1 MKYNSQARE
10 NQDRFAVAV
19 LDGKK
24 NGTYVEVGGY
34 LPIEW
39 SNTFMLE
46 KEFGWTGISL
56 ELFEKFSSQWNGVRS
71 NQCITCDATKVDLNS
86 LIEEN
91 NLPKIIDF
99 LQLDIDP
106 AVSTFKVLE
115 NIDFDKHSF
124 RIITF
129 EHDVYRGGDTIEIRD
144 KSREILQSHGYTLLI
159 PDVRHGDLKF
169 EDWYIKED
177 LMPSDTWK
185 RFIGVDPVL
194 NTEDMVEETR
204 NLFGDLLSAKNAL
217 IYLPGGLG
225 DILFM
230 QKLAYLFIEEGYK
243 VTWPVFHEFKWLKD
257 YIPEINWVVLEDWD
271 IERPL
276 PDIDFPGKEY
286 YSNKTS
292 IFQTENFLY
301 YNGHGH
307 GEEYGPEMQRKYN
320 VVDAEWK
327 DWRDYIKFERNIDK
341 EDDLFYNVLGL
352 KDGED
357 YVYVNRHWQTRPT
370 KEVYSGISSDP
381 ETYGCRVV
389 QHDIIEGF
397 SIFDWCK
404 VLENA
409 KGFYMIETSLNYIL
423 ETSFLFDK
431 VKDKPLH
438 LWHRTGD
445 WSVVK
450 PLHNLPWVYHN
461 RNESL

>member
-10 NQDRFAVAV
+10 NQDRFVVAV

-56 ELFEKFSSQWNGVRS
+56 ELFEKFSSQWNGLRS
-71 NQCITCDATKVDLNS
+71 NPCITCDATTVDLNS
-86 LIEEN
+86 LIDEN
-91 NLPKIIDF
+91 NLPKVIDF

-106 AVSTFKVLE
+106 ASSTFKVLE

-129 EHDVYRGGDTIEIRD
+129 EHDVYRCEDTIEIRN
-144 KSREILQSHGYTLLI
+144 KSREILKGYGYTLLI
-159 PDVRHGDLKF
+159 PDVSHGDLKF

-185 RFIGVDPVL
+185 KFINVDPVF
-194 NTEDMVEETR
+194 NTEDMLEETK
-204 NLFGDLLSAKNAL
+204 NLLSPKDAL

-230 QKLAYLFIEEGYK
+230 LKLSQLFIEDGYK

-271 IERPL
+271 IEKPL
-276 PDIDFPGKEY
+276 PDIDFIGKEY

-292 IFQTENFLY
+292 IFQTDDFLY

-307 GEEYGPEMQRKYN
+307 GDEHGPEMQRKYN
-320 VVDAEWK
+320 VIDADWK
-327 DWRDYIKFERNIDK
+327 DWRDYVKFERNIDK
-341 EDDLFYNVLGL
+341 ENELFYNVLGL

-370 KEVYSGISSDP
+370 KEVYSGISDDP
-381 ETYGCRVV
+381 ETYGCKVV

-397 SIFDWCK
+397 SVFDWCK

-423 ETSFLFDK
+423 ESPFLFDK

-445 WSVVK
+445 WSTVK
-450 PLHNLPWVYHN
+450 PLHNLPWVY
-461 RNESL
+461 ESL

>member
-1 MKYNSQARE
+1 MKYNSHARE
-10 NQDRFAVAV
+10 NQDRFVVAV

-39 SNTFMLE
+39 NNTFMLE

-56 ELFEKFSSQWNGVRS
+56 ELFEKFSSQWNGIRS
-71 NQCITCDATKVDLNS
+71 NPCITCDATTTDLNS

-91 NLPKIIDF
+91 NLPKVIDF

-106 AVSTFKVLE
+106 AASTLKVLE

-129 EHDVYRGGDTIEIRD
+129 EHDVYRGEDTIEIRN
-144 KSREILQSHGYTLLI
+144 KSREILQGHGYTLLI
-159 PDVRHGDLKF
+159 PDVSHGDLKF

-185 RFIGVDPVL
+185 KFINVNPVF
-194 NTEDMVEETR
+194 NTEDMLEETK
-204 NLFGDLLSAKNAL
+204 NLLSPKDAL

-230 QKLAYLFIEEGYK
+230 LKLSHLFIEDGYK

-271 IERPL
+271 IEKPL
-276 PDIDFPGKEY
+276 PNIDFIGKEY

-292 IFQTENFLY
+292 IFQTDDFLY

-307 GEEYGPEMQRKYN
+307 GDEHGPEMQRKYN
-320 VVDAEWK
+320 VIGADWR
-327 DWRDYIKFERNIDK
+327 DWRDYVKFERNIDK
-341 EDDLFYNVLGL
+341 ENELFYNVLGL

-370 KEVYSGISSDP
+370 KEVYTGISDDP
-381 ETYGCRVV
+381 ETYGCKVV

-397 SIFDWCK
+397 SVFDWCK

-423 ETSFLFDK
+423 ESPFLFDK

-445 WSVVK
+445 WSTVK
-450 PLHNLPWVYHN
+450 PLHNLPWVY
-461 RNESL
+461 ESL

>member
-10 NQDRFAVAV
+10 NQDRFAVVV

-71 NQCITCDATKVDLNS
+71 NKCITCDATKVDLNS
-86 LIEEN
+86 LIDEN

-204 NLFGDLLSAKNAL
+204 NLFEDLLSVKNAL

-292 IFQTENFLY
+292 IFQTEDFLY

-341 EDDLFYNVLGL
+341 EEDLFYNVLGL

-423 ETSFLFDK
+423 ETSFLFDN

>member
-10 NQDRFAVAV
+10 NQDRFVVAV

-39 SNTFMLE
+39 NNTFMLE
-46 KEFGWTGISL
+46 NEFGWTGISL
-56 ELFEKFSSQWNGVRS
+56 ELFEKFSSQWNGIRS
-71 NQCITCDATKVDLNS
+71 NPCITCDATTTDLNS

-91 NLPKIIDF
+91 NLPKVIDF

-106 AVSTFKVLE
+106 ASSTFKVLE

-129 EHDVYRGGDTIEIRD
+129 EHDVYRGEDTIEIRN
-144 KSREILQSHGYTLLI
+144 KSREILQGHGYTLLI
-159 PDVRHGDLKF
+159 PDVSHGDLKF

-185 RFIGVDPVL
+185 KFINVNPVF
-194 NTEDMVEETR
+194 NTDDMLEETK
-204 NLFGDLLSAKNAL
+204 NLLSPKDAL

-230 QKLAYLFIEEGYK
+230 QKLSQLFIEDGYR

-271 IERPL
+271 IEKPL
-276 PDIDFPGKEY
+276 PDIDFIGKEY

-292 IFQTENFLY
+292 IFQTDDFLY

-307 GEEYGPEMQRKYN
+307 GDEHGPEMQRKYN
-320 VVDAEWK
+320 VIDADWK
-327 DWRDYIKFERNIDK
+327 DWRDYVKFERNIDK
-341 EDDLFYNVLGL
+341 ENELFYNVLGL

-370 KEVYSGISSDP
+370 KEVYSGISDDP
-381 ETYGCRVV
+381 ETYGCKVV

-397 SIFDWCK
+397 SVFDWCK

-423 ETSFLFDK
+423 ESPFLFDK

-445 WSVVK
+445 WSTVK
-450 PLHNLPWVYHN
+450 PLHNLPWVY
-461 RNESL
+461 ESL

>member
-71 NQCITCDATKVDLNS
+71 NKCITCDATKVDLNS

-292 IFQTENFLY
+292 IFQTEDFLY

>member
-24 NGTYVEVGGY
+24 NGTYVEIGGY

-46 KEFGWTGISL
+46 KEFGWAGISL

-71 NQCITCDATKVDLNS
+71 NKCITCDATKVDLNS
-86 LIEEN
+86 LIDEN

-230 QKLAYLFIEEGYK
+230 QKLAHLFIEEGYK

-320 VVDAEWK
+320 VVDAEWE
-327 DWRDYIKFERNIDK
+327 DWRDYIKFERNIT
-341 EDDLFYNVLGL
+341 EIQLL
-352 KDGED
+352 KIEIGTQLKSH
-357 YVYVNRHWQTRPT
+357 VNITLIRMCLPLVPT
-370 KEVYSGISSDP
+370 TLLPGHKKQI
-381 ETYGCRVV
+381 RV
-389 QHDIIEGF
+389 I
-397 SIFDWCK
+397 
-404 VLENA
+404 
-409 KGFYMIETSLNYIL
+409 
-423 ETSFLFDK
+423 
-431 VKDKPLH
+431 
-438 LWHRTGD
+438 
-445 WSVVK
+445 
-450 PLHNLPWVYHN
+450 
-461 RNESL
+461 

>member
-10 NQDRFAVAV
+10 NQDRFVVAV

-56 ELFEKFSSQWNGVRS
+56 ELFEKFSSQWNGLRS
-71 NQCITCDATKVDLNS
+71 NPCITCDATTVDLNS
-86 LIEEN
+86 LIDEN
-91 NLPKIIDF
+91 NLPKVIDF

-106 AVSTFKVLE
+106 ASSTFKVLE

-129 EHDVYRGGDTIEIRD
+129 EHDVYRGEDTIEIRN
-144 KSREILQSHGYTLLI
+144 KSREILKGYGYTLLI
-159 PDVRHGDLKF
+159 PDVSHGDLKF

-185 RFIGVDPVL
+185 KFINVDPVF
-194 NTEDMVEETR
+194 NTEDMLEETK
-204 NLFGDLLSAKNAL
+204 NLLSPKDAL

-230 QKLAYLFIEEGYK
+230 LKLSQLFIEDGYK

-271 IERPL
+271 IEKPL
-276 PDIDFPGKEY
+276 PDIDFIGKEY

-292 IFQTENFLY
+292 IFQTDDFLY

-307 GEEYGPEMQRKYN
+307 GDEHGPEMQRKYN
-320 VVDAEWK
+320 VIGADWK
-327 DWRDYIKFERNIDK
+327 DWRDYVKFERNIDK
-341 EDDLFYNVLGL
+341 ENELFYNVLGL

-370 KEVYSGISSDP
+370 KEVYSGISDDP
-381 ETYGCRVV
+381 ETYGCKVV

-397 SIFDWCK
+397 SVFDWCK

-423 ETSFLFDK
+423 ESPFLFDK

-445 WSVVK
+445 WSTVK
-450 PLHNLPWVYHN
+450 PLHNLPWVY
-461 RNESL
+461 ESL

>member
-10 NQDRFAVAV
+10 NQDRFVVAV

-56 ELFEKFSSQWNGVRS
+56 ELFEKFSSQWNGLRS
-71 NQCITCDATKVDLNS
+71 NPCITCDATTVDLNS

-91 NLPKIIDF
+91 NLPKVIDF
-99 LQLDIDP
+99 LHLDIDP
-106 AVSTFKVLE
+106 GSSTFKVLE

-129 EHDVYRGGDTIEIRD
+129 EHDVYRGEDTIEIRN
-144 KSREILQSHGYTLLI
+144 KSREILKGHGYTLLI
-159 PDVRHGDLKF
+159 PDVSHGDLKF

-185 RFIGVDPVL
+185 KFINVDPVF
-194 NTEDMVEETR
+194 NTEDMLEETK
-204 NLFGDLLSAKNAL
+204 NLLSPKDAL

-230 QKLAYLFIEEGYK
+230 LKLSQLFIEDGHK

-271 IERPL
+271 IEKPL
-276 PDIDFPGKEY
+276 PDIDFIGKEY

-292 IFQTENFLY
+292 IFQTDDFLY

-307 GEEYGPEMQRKYN
+307 GDEHGPEMQRKYN
-320 VVDAEWK
+320 VIGADWK
-327 DWRDYIKFERNIDK
+327 DWRDYVKFERNIDK
-341 EDDLFYNVLGL
+341 ENELFYNVLGL

-370 KEVYSGISSDP
+370 KEVYSGISDDP
-381 ETYGCRVV
+381 ETYGCKVV

-397 SIFDWCK
+397 SVFDWCK

-423 ETSFLFDK
+423 ESPFLFDK

-445 WSVVK
+445 WSTVK
-450 PLHNLPWVYHN
+450 PLHNLPWVY
-461 RNESL
+461 ESL

>member
-39 SNTFMLE
+39 NNTFMLE

-56 ELFEKFSSQWNGVRS
+56 ELFEKFSSQWNGLRS
-71 NQCITCDATKVDLNS
+71 NPCITCDATTIDLNS

-91 NLPKIIDF
+91 NLPKVIDF

-106 AVSTFKVLE
+106 AASTFKVLE

-129 EHDVYRGGDTIEIRD
+129 EHDVYRGEDTIEIRN
-144 KSREILQSHGYTLLI
+144 KSREILQGHGYTLLI
-159 PDVRHGDLKF
+159 PDVSHGDLKF

-185 RFIGVDPVL
+185 KFINVNPVF
-194 NTEDMVEETR
+194 NSEDMLEETR
-204 NLFGDLLSAKNAL
+204 NLLSPKDAL

-230 QKLAYLFIEEGYK
+230 LKLSQLFIEDGYK

-271 IERPL
+271 IEKPL
-276 PDIDFPGKEY
+276 PNIDFIGKEY

-292 IFQTENFLY
+292 IFQTDDFLY

-307 GEEYGPEMQRKYN
+307 GDEHGPEMQRKYN
-320 VVDAEWK
+320 VIGADWK
-327 DWRDYIKFERNIDK
+327 DWRDYVKFERNIDK
-341 EDDLFYNVLGL
+341 ENELFYNVLGL

-370 KEVYSGISSDP
+370 KEVYSGISDDP
-381 ETYGCRVV
+381 ETYGCKVV

-397 SIFDWCK
+397 SVFDWCK

-423 ETSFLFDK
+423 ESPFLFDK

-445 WSVVK
+445 WSTVK
-450 PLHNLPWVYHN
+450 PLHNLPWVY
-461 RNESL
+461 ESL

>member
-71 NQCITCDATKVDLNS
+71 NNCITCDATKVDLNS
-86 LIEEN
+86 LIDEN

>member
-1 MKYNSQARE
+1 
-10 NQDRFAVAV
+10 
-19 LDGKK
+19 
-24 NGTYVEVGGY
+24 
-34 LPIEW
+34 
-39 SNTFMLE
+39 
-46 KEFGWTGISL
+46 
-56 ELFEKFSSQWNGVRS
+56 
-71 NQCITCDATKVDLNS
+71 
-86 LIEEN
+86 
-91 NLPKIIDF
+91 
-99 LQLDIDP
+99 
-106 AVSTFKVLE
+106 
-115 NIDFDKHSF
+115 
-124 RIITF
+124 
-129 EHDVYRGGDTIEIRD
+129 
-144 KSREILQSHGYTLLI
+144 
-159 PDVRHGDLKF
+159 
-169 EDWYIKED
+169 
-177 LMPSDTWK
+177 
-185 RFIGVDPVL
+185 
-194 NTEDMVEETR
+194 MVEETR

>member
-19 LDGKK
+19 LDGKT

-71 NQCITCDATKVDLNS
+71 NNCITCDATKVDLNS
-86 LIEEN
+86 LIDEN

-204 NLFGDLLSAKNAL
+204 NLFVDLLSTKNAL

>member
-24 NGTYVEVGGY
+24 NGTYVEIGGY

-71 NQCITCDATKVDLNS
+71 NKCITCDATKVDLNS
-86 LIEEN
+86 LIDEN

-204 NLFGDLLSAKNAL
+204 NLFGDLLSTKNAL

-230 QKLAYLFIEEGYK
+230 QKLAHLFIEEGYK

-320 VVDAEWK
+320 VVDAEWE

-423 ETSFLFDK
+423 ESPFLFDK

-445 WSVVK
+445 WSTVK
-450 PLHNLPWVYHN
+450 PLHNLPWVYH
-461 RNESL
+461 

>member
-71 NQCITCDATKVDLNS
+71 NKCITCDATKVDLNS
-86 LIEEN
+86 LIDEN

-292 IFQTENFLY
+292 IFQTEDFLY

>member
-24 NGTYVEVGGY
+24 NGTYVEIGGY

-46 KEFGWTGISL
+46 KEFGWAGISL

-71 NQCITCDATKVDLNS
+71 NKCITCDATKVDLNS
-86 LIEEN
+86 LIDEN

-230 QKLAYLFIEEGYK
+230 QKLAHLFIEEGYK

-320 VVDAEWK
+320 VVDAEWE

-423 ETSFLFDK
+423 ESPFLFDK

-445 WSVVK
+445 WSTVK
-450 PLHNLPWVYHN
+450 PLHNLPWVYH
-461 RNESL
+461 

>member
-24 NGTYVEVGGY
+24 NGTYVEIGGY

-46 KEFGWTGISL
+46 KEFGWAGISL

-71 NQCITCDATKVDLNS
+71 NKCITCDATKVDLNS
-86 LIEEN
+86 LIDEN

-204 NLFGDLLSAKNAL
+204 NLFGDLLSTKNAL

-230 QKLAYLFIEEGYK
+230 QKLAHLFIEEGYK

-320 VVDAEWK
+320 VVDAEWE
-327 DWRDYIKFERNIDK
+327 DWRDYI
-341 EDDLFYNVLGL
+341 
-352 KDGED
+352 
-357 YVYVNRHWQTRPT
+357 
-370 KEVYSGISSDP
+370 
-381 ETYGCRVV
+381 
-389 QHDIIEGF
+389 
-397 SIFDWCK
+397 
-404 VLENA
+404 
-409 KGFYMIETSLNYIL
+409 
-423 ETSFLFDK
+423 
-431 VKDKPLH
+431 
-438 LWHRTGD
+438 
-445 WSVVK
+445 
-450 PLHNLPWVYHN
+450 
-461 RNESL
+461 